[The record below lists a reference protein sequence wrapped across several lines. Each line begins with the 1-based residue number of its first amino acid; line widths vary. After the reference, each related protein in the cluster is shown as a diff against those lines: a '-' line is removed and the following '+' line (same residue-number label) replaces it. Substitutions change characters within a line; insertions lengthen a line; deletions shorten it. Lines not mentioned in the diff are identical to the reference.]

1 MAEAKVGLNLRHF
14 GVLAV
19 GEDHFHPKPTK
30 GTEGQST
37 LGAYRRVSFLSP
49 TTKLRA
55 IAFRQNMNID

>member
-1 MAEAKVGLNLRHF
+1 MAETKVGLNLRHF
-14 GVLAV
+14 CVLGE

-49 TTKLRA
+49 TSNLGPLHSDR
-55 IAFRQNMNID
+55 I